1 MDLERLA
8 YSMLVRKAGVNER
21 IERFSR
27 LTAAVEADA
36 ALHAADSPLQL
47 SAAEQ
52 YATYAALSGPL
63 YETHSA
69 RALGVIL
76 LRLDALVSDGSKTMA
91 HDLVTVEHVLPQ
103 QPRSDSGWVGWIAS
117 PQERSA
123 WVHRLGNLALLHRQ
137 KNSAAGNY
145 DFARK
150 KDAYF
155 SKGGTCAFPLT
166 TQVLQ
171 QDEWTVPVLETRQAA
186 LVVVLGGTRKSD
198 A

>member
-1 MDLERLA
+1 
-8 YSMLVRKAGVNER
+8 MLVRKAGVNER

-76 LRLDALVSDGSKTMA
+76 LRLDALVSDGSQPMV
-91 HDLVTVEHVLPQ
+91 HDLVTVAHVLPRQ
-103 QPRSDSGWVGWIAS
+103 SRSDRGGVGWSAT

-123 WVHRLGNLALLHRQ
+123 SMHGRGRRPSIGKH
-137 KNSAAGNY
+137 
-145 DFARK
+145 
-150 KDAYF
+150 
-155 SKGGTCAFPLT
+155 GG
-166 TQVLQ
+166 
-171 QDEWTVPVLETRQAA
+171 ERNRRE
-186 LVVVLGGTRKSD
+186 
-198 A
+198 